1 MASFPGQPGKPA
13 PENKANL
20 DYDKERNDGLRVAL
34 SKPYAKNLHFP
45 QKDKMP
51 APHHSMFTGQM
62 LFPTP
67 SQQRQSTKSYFFLCK
82 QINNILYIYKKQ
94 SKSKIKTP
102 FLSNLICFNL
112 AHTDIAGTCV
122 CLSVCMFNCVS
133 LSRSMLL
140 CSASTSS

>member
-1 MASFPGQPGKPA
+1 MQKICIS
-13 PENKANL
+13 
-20 DYDKERNDGLRVAL
+20 
-34 SKPYAKNLHFP
+34 P

-140 CSASTSS
+140 CSASTSSKQQSKKVQWAYRPLAGIPAGTHRAVQCSQSE